1 VKGTQGDNIIT
12 LPATRAKFMRLKLA
26 EGVTAAVDDVTPWSM
41 RSMKIFGLR

>member
-1 VKGTQGDNIIT
+1 MIT

-26 EGVTAAVDDVTPWSM
+26 EAVTAAADEITPWSM